1 MQRGDSLTQ
10 ANLPLRIKNIY
21 NSCTPEEQ
29 LVLIQILE
37 ELATYGY
44 SETYNNVWLEDFKE
58 IPVDLETFLTD
69 DYYLGKVTRQGDA
82 IYPYWKDVMHEI
94 VDAGNQYQEIVFTG
108 ATRIGKSS
116 TAITLAAYYTYW
128 LMCLRDP
135 QKFFN
140 KKDESKFS
148 ILFFNLTLDL
158 AKGIAFREYNDT
170 LKASPWFCE
179 HGSFSKSVRDFYYV
193 PEGGKVVISYGS
205 DAAHA
210 LGQQVFCFTG
220 DTKIRVPGG
229 WSYLSELNDMH
240 GPVYQYG
247 DGQVFEGMGTVLQTS
262 YANELVQLVFE
273 DGTEV
278 KCTRDHKLLSKSK
291 GKEVW
296 KTAFELS
303 AGDEIVAFDDT
314 GTTTSTVISKDLIYL
329 DQPVPVYDVI
339 EVQPYHTFLLYG
351 NQKDLVVSNCAIM
364 DEVNFSRSGVKDVN
378 KAKEHMKNLY
388 DTIVA
393 RVQGTFRLNGQ
404 VYGKVF
410 SVSSKRGD
418 SDFMEQHVQ
427 DQLAAGNTHLYVS
440 DKPQWEVLPP
450 SMFSP
455 GRFHIA
461 VGDRHHRGF
470 VVDNESPEAL
480 AELKEQGYNLLEV
493 PIDMKTNFLADF
505 DISLRDLAGISVPGA
520 LSFITQDAISACIG
534 DRHNPFFNDI
544 LEIGTKDSYTIEEF
558 FHMEVVDKSLL
569 RHPMYIHLDLSLNT
583 DATGISGNA
592 VTGNKVVRGEDGKS
606 VAQPFFTH
614 VFSIKLRAP
623 RGDKIPYAKIT
634 EFICW
639 LRRQGFNIE
648 GISRDQFQ
656 SEYMAQLLEAQGFDV
671 DKVSLDRTPDG
682 YMALRS
688 ILLEQRIDMLDVQEL
703 QDELIYLQRDAVTG
717 KIDHRVGFEKDLSDS
732 FAGSIWNAILHQAS
746 PGVSAKSVANAIS
759 AVNRPRGVAADA
771 MNLPSMFPGLYK
783 NNKKSG
789 WR

>member
-21 NSCTPEEQ
+21 NSCTPEEK

-37 ELATYGY
+37 ELATSGY

-58 IPVDLETFLTD
+58 IPVDLETFLID

-179 HGSFSKSVRDFYYV
+179 HGTFTSSMRDFYYV
-193 PEGGKVVISYGS
+193 PEGGKIVISYGS

-229 WSYLSELNDMH
+229 WSYLSELNDMY

-247 DGQVFEGMGTVLQTS
+247 DGQVFEGMGAVLQTS
-262 YANELVQLVFE
+262 YANELVRLVFE

-351 NQKDLVVSNCAIM
+351 NQKDLVVANCAIM

>member
-1 MQRGDSLTQ
+1 MTQ
-10 ANLPLRIKNIY
+10 ANLPIRIKAIY
-21 NSCTPEEQ
+21 NSCSPEEQ
-29 LVLIQILE
+29 QVLLQILQ
-37 ELATYGY
+37 ELSQYGY
-44 SETYNNVWLEDFKE
+44 SETYNNIWLEDFKE
-58 IPVDLETFLTD
+58 IPVDLDTFLTD
-69 DYYLGKVTRQGDA
+69 DYYLGGVTRNGDA
-82 IYPYWKDVMHEI
+82 IYPYWRDVMDEI
-94 VDAGNQYQEIVFTG
+94 VGAGNQYQEIVFTG

-170 LKASPWFCE
+170 LRASPWFQA

-229 WSYLSELNDMH
+229 WSYLSELNEMY

-278 KCTRDHKLLSKSK
+278 KCTRDHKLLSKSS

-314 GTTTSTVISKDLIYL
+314 GVTTSSIVSKDLIYL
-329 DQPVPVYDVI
+329 DQSVPVYDVI

-351 NQKDLVVSNCAIM
+351 NQKDLIVSNCAIM

-393 RVQGTFRLNGQ
+393 RVEGTFRLNGE

-461 VGDRHHRGF
+461 VGDRHHKGF
-470 VVDNESPEAL
+470 VVENETPSAL
-480 AELKEQGYNLLEV
+480 AELKEQGYELLEV

-520 LSFITQDAISACIG
+520 LSFITQDVLNACIG
-534 DRHNPFFNDI
+534 TRQNPFFNEI
-544 LEIGTKDSYTIEEF
+544 LEIGTKDNYTIEEF
-558 FHMEVVDKSLL
+558 FHMEVIDKSLL
-569 RHPMYIHLDLSLNT
+569 RQPLYIHLDLSLTT
-583 DATGISGNA
+583 DDTGIGGISP
-592 VTGNKVVRGEDGKS
+592 TGYKKVKGDDGKEVS
-606 VAQPFFTH
+606 QPTFTH
-614 VFSIKLRAP
+614 VFQIKLKAP

-639 LRRQGFNIE
+639 LRRQGFNVE
-648 GISRDQFQ
+648 RISRDQFQ

-688 ILLEQRIDMLDVQEL
+688 ILLEQRIDLLDVKDL
-703 QDELIYLQRDAVTG
+703 QDELIYLQRDSLTG
-717 KIDHRVGFEKDLSDS
+717 KIDHTIGRSKDSADAL
-732 FAGSIWNAILHQAS
+732 AGAIWNALLHQAT
-746 PGVSAKSVANAIS
+746 PGPSMINVANAMLN
-759 AVNRPRGVAADA
+759 VNRPRNINAQK
-771 MNLPSMFPGLYK
+771 LPSMFPGLYTNNK
-783 NNKKSG
+783 NNN
-789 WR
+789 RR

>member
-1 MQRGDSLTQ
+1 MTQ
-10 ANLPLRIKNIY
+10 ANLPIRIKAIY
-21 NSCTPEEQ
+21 NSCNPEEQ
-29 LVLIQILE
+29 QVLLQILQ
-37 ELATYGY
+37 ELSQYGY
-44 SETYNNVWLEDFKE
+44 SETYNNIWLEDFKE
-58 IPVDLETFLTD
+58 IPVDLDTFLTD
-69 DYYLGKVTRQGDA
+69 DYYLGGVTRNGDA
-82 IYPYWKDVMHEI
+82 IYPYWREVMDEI
-94 VDAGNQYQEIVFTG
+94 VGAGNQYQEIVFTG

-170 LKASPWFCE
+170 LRASPWFQM
-179 HGSFSKSVRDFYYV
+179 HGSFTTSVRDFYYV

-210 LGQQVFCFTG
+210 LGQQVF
-220 DTKIRVPGG
+220 I
-229 WSYLSELNDMH
+229 
-240 GPVYQYG
+240 
-247 DGQVFEGMGTVLQTS
+247 
-262 YANELVQLVFE
+262 
-273 DGTEV
+273 
-278 KCTRDHKLLSKSK
+278 
-291 GKEVW
+291 
-296 KTAFELS
+296 
-303 AGDEIVAFDDT
+303 
-314 GTTTSTVISKDLIYL
+314 
-329 DQPVPVYDVI
+329 
-339 EVQPYHTFLLYG
+339 
-351 NQKDLVVSNCAIM
+351 AIM

-393 RVQGTFRLNGQ
+393 RVEGTFRLNGE
-404 VYGKVF
+404 VFGKVF

-461 VGDRHHRGF
+461 VGDRHHKGF
-470 VVDNESPEAL
+470 VVENETPSAL
-480 AELKEQGYNLLEV
+480 AELKEQGYELLEV

-520 LSFITQDAISACIG
+520 LSFITQEMITQCIG
-534 DRHNPFFNDI
+534 DRSNPFNQDV
-544 LEIGTKDSYTIEEF
+544 LEIGTKDSYNIEEF
-558 FHMEVVDKSLL
+558 FHMEKVDKSLL

-583 DATGISGNA
+583 DATGISGVSA
-592 VTGNKVVRGEDGKS
+592 TGSKVVTGEDGKKVS
-606 VAQPFFTH
+606 QPYFSH
-614 VFSIKLRAP
+614 MFSIKLRAP

-648 GISRDQFQ
+648 GVSRDQFQ

-671 DKVSLDRTPDG
+671 DKISLDRTPDG
-682 YMALRS
+682 YMAFRS
-688 ILLEQRIDMLDVQEL
+688 VLLEERIDLLDVQEL
-703 QDELIYLQRDAVTG
+703 QNELIYLQRDAVSG
-717 KIDHRVGFEKDLSDS
+717 KIDHQIGREKDLSDS
-732 FAGSIWNAILHQAS
+732 AAGALWNAVLHQAT
-746 PGVSAKSVANAIS
+746 PGPSMINVANAMLN
-759 AVNRPRGVAADA
+759 VNRPRNINAQK
-771 MNLPSMFPGLYK
+771 LPSMFPGLYTNNK
-783 NNKKSG
+783 NNN
-789 WR
+789 RR